1 MPEQPR
7 DAASSLETWVAELAA
22 ELGVPEL
29 TGLDLATVLDLA
41 RDAAHSVARPAAPLT
56 TFLVGYAA
64 ARGGGSPR
72 EIRRLAAL
80 ASRRAQ
86 EWAIHEEVRHEQAGR
101 ERPQ

>member
-7 DAASSLETWVAELAA
+7 EPTPSLETWVAELAA
-22 ELGVPEL
+22 ELGIPGL
-29 TGLDLATVLDLA
+29 ARLDLATVLDLA

-64 ARGGGSPR
+64 ASAGGSPR
-72 EIRRLAAL
+72 EIARLAAL

-86 EWAIHEEVRHEQAGR
+86 EWAIQEQVRQ
-101 ERPQ
+101 ERAQ